1 MSRIFDAVRSAE
13 RSSGRRA
20 RSSAS
25 DPAPDVPVTIAASA
39 VTVASSTLSAA
50 EVRPSSVPVANPM
63 NFTHPAEHIAP
74 SAAPNPIPSHAFAVV
89 GVAWEAAGPDRNPR
103 LRLAEALRQQLT
115 RVNFRHTNMKR
126 AIVYGNDRTDTHT
139 LPALRKKYRTSGRF
153 CEFLFFGETSRAACK
168 QFGIRLKILDMVE
181 EDAIPGCRITVIHE
195 PYFPGV

>member
-1 MSRIFDAVRSAE
+1 
-13 RSSGRRA
+13 
-20 RSSAS
+20 
-25 DPAPDVPVTIAASA
+25 
-39 VTVASSTLSAA
+39 
-50 EVRPSSVPVANPM
+50 M

-103 LRLAEALRQQLT
+103 LRLAEALRKQLT
-115 RVNFRHTNMKR
+115 RVNFRHTNMKP

-139 LPALRKKYRTSGRF
+139 LPALRKKYRASGRF

-181 EDAIPGCRITVIHE
+181 EDALPGCRITVVHE